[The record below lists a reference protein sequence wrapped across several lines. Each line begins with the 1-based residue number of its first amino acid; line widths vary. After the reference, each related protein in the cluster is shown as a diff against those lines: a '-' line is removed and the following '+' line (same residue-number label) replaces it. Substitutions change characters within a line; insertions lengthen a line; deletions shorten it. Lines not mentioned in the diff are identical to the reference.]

1 MRHQLALVTMLLVLV
16 AAGPAC
22 KSKKPLPPV
31 APSTQA
37 AAIQL
42 GFATGSFVAQGS
54 QPLELRQES
63 SMGFLRSEADLHA
76 FMGRLQISESDAA
89 GVVSGMLDGFADPN
103 PTRGSQLISDAM
115 NLVMT
120 KLQVSP
126 YPELLWAFKVGYS
139 VGHMAE
145 TVNVVT
151 RGTPQPEHV
160 QAYAALTARD
170 RATLQTDLDQ
180 AGLPAALYDAVLATN
195 VEIRSVSDLLSI
207 VRASQKLKVTVG
219 QMQ

>member
-1 MRHQLALVTMLLVLV
+1 MRYRLALTTLMLALVT
-16 AAGPAC
+16 GSAC
-22 KSKKPLPPV
+22 GKKQPLPPV

-42 GFATGSFVAQGS
+42 GFAAGSFVAQGS
-54 QPLELRQES
+54 QPMELRKES
-63 SMGFLRSEADLHA
+63 ALGFARSEADLFK
-76 FMGRLQISESDAA
+76 FMGQLQLSESDSA
-89 GVVSGMLDGFADPN
+89 GVASGMLDGFADPN
-103 PTRGSQLISDAM
+103 PARGSQLISDAM
-115 NLVMT
+115 NQVMGR
-120 KLQVSP
+120 LQASP

-145 TVNVVT
+145 TVNVLS

-170 RATLQTDLDQ
+170 RETLQADLDQ
-180 AGLPAALYDAVLATN
+180 SGLPAELYDAILAAN
-195 VEIRSVSDLLSI
+195 VEIRSVSDMLATT
-207 VRASQKLKVTVG
+207 RACLKIKGMVA